1 MGAATVTS
9 LLHAWSAGDVRAYDR
24 LFGLVYAEL
33 HQRAEALAR
42 RERDGLTL
50 DATSIVHELYLR
62 LGTADGVTW
71 NDRAHFYTV
80 AARAM
85 RRLLVSHARQ
95 HRAQKRGG
103 DAVRLSLTNADRLP
117 RAAFDERLDAL
128 DEALDAL
135 DALDPRL
142 AQLVDLRYFVGLTL
156 DETADA
162 LGQSRSTVQRDWL
175 KAKAWLYDALA
186 AP

>member
-1 MGAATVTS
+1 MDAATVTS
-9 LLHAWSAGDVRAYDR
+9 LLHAWNAGEAGAYDR
-24 LFGLVYAEL
+24 LFALVYAEL
-33 HQRAEALAR
+33 HHRAAAFAR
-42 RERDGLTL
+42 RERDDLTL

-62 LGTADGVTW
+62 LGNADDVAW

-85 RRLLVSHARQ
+85 RQMLVSYARQ

-103 DAVRLSLTNADRLP
+103 EAVRLSLTHAERLP
-117 RAAFDERLDAL
+117 ADIFDERLDAL
-128 DEALDAL
+128 DEALDGL
-135 DALDPRL
+135 DALDPHL
-142 AQLVDLRYFVGLTL
+142 AQVVELRYFVGLTL
-156 DETADA
+156 DETATA

-186 AP
+186 TP